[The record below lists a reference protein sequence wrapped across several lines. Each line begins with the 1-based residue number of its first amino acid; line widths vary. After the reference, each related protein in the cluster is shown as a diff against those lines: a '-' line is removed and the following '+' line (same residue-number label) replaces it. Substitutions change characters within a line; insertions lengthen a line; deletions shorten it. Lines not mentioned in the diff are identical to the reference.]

1 MQWIGW
7 CNWQRGAVDRLMRA
21 IGKMCSIGVLLRVRA
36 GVGVRVRV
44 RLQVVVRVV
53 VVVVAVADDAAEV
66 RYTDEKEEK
75 SSAECGGQ

>member
-1 MQWIGW
+1 
-7 CNWQRGAVDRLMRA
+7 MRA

-36 GVGVRVRV
+36 GVGVGVRV
-44 RLQVVVRVV
+44 RLQVVVRVVVRVRPLVV

-75 SSAECGGQ
+75 SSVECGGQ

>member
-1 MQWIGW
+1 
-7 CNWQRGAVDRLMRA
+7 MRA

-44 RLQVVVRVV
+44 RLQVVVRVALVV

>member
-53 VVVVAVADDAAEV
+53 VRV
-66 RYTDEKEEK
+66 
-75 SSAECGGQ
+75 